1 MLAFN
6 TRPTFRHPD
15 IAANPEVRQANS
27 ISTKNAMNTP
37 RPEVA
42 SILETACERGRKK
55 SLAYAGEV
63 TPHEAHQL
71 FIAARAKII
80 DVRYRFEHEYIGRIP
95 GSTWIPWK
103 LAPGGNINPEF
114 LPALQQHCAHDDIV
128 LFLCRS
134 GIRSHAAAN
143 LAREAGFTRTM
154 NILEGF
160 EGDLD
165 AGLQRGNTGGWRCAG
180 LPWIQ
185 N

>member
-6 TRPTFRHPD
+6 MRPTCRHQE

-27 ISTKNAMNTP
+27 ISAKNAMNAP
-37 RPEVA
+37 RLEVDN
-42 SILETACERGRKK
+42 ILDAARDRGRKK
-55 SLAYAGEV
+55 SLTYAGEV

-71 FIAARAKII
+71 FVAAGAKII
-80 DVRYRFEHEYIGRIP
+80 DVRYHFEPEYIGRIP
-95 GSTWIPWK
+95 GSMWIPWK
-103 LAPGGNINPEF
+103 LAPGGDVNPDF
-114 LPALQQHCAHDDIV
+114 LPALRQHCARDDVV

-134 GIRSHAAAN
+134 GVRSHAAAA
-143 LAREAGFTRTM
+143 LASEAGFTRTM

-160 EGDLD
+160 EGNLD

-185 N
+185 S